1 MTKKIIIPIT
11 VPDIRTSTDKE
22 RAASLAEE
30 PDHTKGIGR
39 ARMQASLIKDAS
51 KICSR
56 FQAMCHQFGFYHEF
70 THIFANRLI
79 EIFGR
84 THAYSYCFENGAK
97 SRISGDTS
105 LDETKMLELSQP
117 TARNL
122 FLLGWVMADLRM
134 PSTEKEEVGVKGVES
149 FDLS

>member
-1 MTKKIIIPIT
+1 MKRAIIIPVT
-11 VPDIRTSTDKE
+11 TPDMRTATDKE

-30 PDHTKGIGR
+30 SDLTKAIGR

-51 KICSR
+51 KICTR

-84 THAYSYCFENGAK
+84 THAYSYCFQDGAK
-97 SRISGDTS
+97 SRISGDKS
-105 LDETKMLELSQP
+105 PDETKIKDLGTVP
-117 TARNL
+117 KNL
-122 FLLGWVMADLRM
+122 FLLGWVMADLKM
-134 PSTEKEEVGVKGVES
+134 PAEEHEGLELKEVES
-149 FDLS
+149 SDLS